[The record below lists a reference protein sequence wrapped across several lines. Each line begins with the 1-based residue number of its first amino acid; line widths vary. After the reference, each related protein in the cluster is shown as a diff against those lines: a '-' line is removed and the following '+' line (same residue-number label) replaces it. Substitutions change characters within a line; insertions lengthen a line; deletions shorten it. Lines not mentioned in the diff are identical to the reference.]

1 MPRPLSRPQFR
12 PSLPKI
18 TPPRCPVGLGIVI
31 TQRRGSKGP
40 ETDARDKQRKLQHTK
55 RRCTMNAKRSIKSA
69 ALASVMILGGLMATG
84 SREAVAGGPGRGP
97 GVHHGGIR
105 GYGSGYRG
113 PVYRPSWG
121 YRSGGHYGGW
131 YRPYSYGWP
140 YRPFPRPYPYP
151 YPVAYP
157 GGGFPYG
164 LGF

>member
-1 MPRPLSRPQFR
+1 M
-12 PSLPKI
+12 
-18 TPPRCPVGLGIVI
+18 
-31 TQRRGSKGP
+31 
-40 ETDARDKQRKLQHTK
+40 
-55 RRCTMNAKRSIKSA
+55 MNAKRTIKSA
-69 ALASVMILGGLMATG
+69 ALAAVMILGGLMATG
-84 SREAVAGGPGRGP
+84 SREAVAGGPGRGA
-97 GVHHGGIR
+97 GVHHGGVR